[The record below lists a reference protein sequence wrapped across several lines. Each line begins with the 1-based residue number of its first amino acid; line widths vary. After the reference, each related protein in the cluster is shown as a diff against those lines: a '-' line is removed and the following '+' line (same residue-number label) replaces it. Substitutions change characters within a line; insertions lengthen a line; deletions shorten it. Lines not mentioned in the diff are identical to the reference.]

1 MAFEKSNGTT
11 VPHATDYA
19 DLLDIMVAF
28 AVGTGD
34 WEIVADNLTASNYII
49 LKGLD
54 YSGDKAIYVAIKRY
68 AAPISDVYGWI
79 FQGYTGY
86 TGVGFYSEPGA
97 IIGELPAMPLWN
109 DEIPYWLS
117 VNPRRILLVAKVAGV
132 YVSCYLGL
140 MLPYGSTGQWQYPLV
155 IGGSNVTNTNGTVV
169 TRYSDTSAAMCVP
182 YIPSG
187 SDSTSNL
194 VVRSS
199 SGQWIRIFNGAKSI
213 VPPTANFG
221 VLTAHGVS
229 PYCDRFGENT
239 GYGWQQL
246 RPNLDGKYDLRT
258 LRIMRGDT
266 PDAYGYLDGVKFV
279 PGYLLSAED
288 TMAVGGDDYTV
299 FQDTFRTGLPNFF
312 AVKES

>member
-1 MAFEKSNGTT
+1 MAFQKSNGTS

-19 DLLDIMVAF
+19 DLLNILVAF

-34 WEIVADNLTASNYII
+34 WVVVVDNLTAANYII

-68 AAPISDVYGWI
+68 SAPLSDIYGWI
-79 FQGYTGY
+79 FEGYTGY
-86 TGVGFYSEPGA
+86 TGAGFYSEPGA

-117 VNPRRILLVAKVAGV
+117 VNPRRIVLVAKVAGV
-132 YVSCYLGL
+132 YLSCYLGL

-155 IGGSNVTNTNGTVV
+155 IGGSNVTDGVGTSVP
-169 TRYSDTSAAMCVP
+169 RYSNIGSRMCVP
-182 YIPSG
+182 YIPNG
-187 SDSTSNL
+187 SDGTSGL
-194 VVRSS
+194 LVRSS
-199 SGQWIRIFNGAKSI
+199 SGQWVRIWNGTKSI
-213 VPPTANFG
+213 IPPTATFG
-221 VLTAHGVS
+221 AITAHGVS
-229 PYCDRFGENT
+229 PYCDGLVEGSGFG
-239 GYGWQQL
+239 WSQL
-246 RPNLDGKYDLRT
+246 RPNVDGKYDLRT

-288 TMAVGGDDYTV
+288 TITVGSDEYTV
-299 FQDTFRTGLPNFF
+299 FQDTFRTALDNFF
-312 AVKES
+312 ALKES